1 MMPEPRHQQQQSIT
15 SAARVAGRAGPAET
29 SAGTHRP
36 GWWLPAILALVIV
49 AVQVGFAF
57 CLSYP
62 PWHASPHDL
71 PLGVAGSA
79 SAVQQIRAPLARQGN
94 AFDVHTYPDANAARQ
109 AIENRDVYGAIVVTR
124 GGPRL
129 LVASAA
135 DARVA
140 RLLRTQA
147 LRLGAGHAVLVTD
160 VVPGAPKDPEG
171 VGSLTTLLPLVL
183 LSIALGAV
191 LGVVEKRSGRLLW
204 WCAGASVVAGASVAG
219 VSSGQGIF
227 TGSYWADA
235 GAFAL
240 LVFALSSVSAGL
252 ARIAVLRPLEG
263 LVALLMLFIGI
274 PSAGATVPPELL
286 AQPWR
291 AVGPYLP
298 PAATLDTL
306 RGVTFFDGAAI
317 GVPLAV
323 LAGWSAL
330 GLALLGLPWIKR
342 ARSQT
347 AEPSTNRPAVTS

>member
-1 MMPEPRHQQQQSIT
+1 MHTPRDQQNAPAADAGAAADSAEA
-15 SAARVAGRAGPAET
+15 SAAP
-29 SAGTHRP
+29 HRP
-36 GWWLPAILALVIV
+36 GGWLPVIVALAIV
-49 AVQVGFAF
+49 AVQVGFVF

-62 PWHASPHDL
+62 PLHASPHDL
-71 PLGVAGSA
+71 PLGVAGPA
-79 SAVQQIRAPLARQGN
+79 SAVQRIRAPLARQGQ
-94 AFDVHTYPDANAARQ
+94 AFDLHAYPDATAARA

-124 GGPRL
+124 GAPRL

-140 RLLRTQA
+140 QLLRTHA
-147 LRLGAGHAVLVTD
+147 IRLGAGHAVPVTD
-160 VVPGAPKDPEG
+160 VVPGSKKDPEG
-171 VGSLTTLLPLVL
+171 SGSLTTLLPLVL

-191 LGVVEKRSGRLLW
+191 LGVVEKRSGRLLL
-204 WCAGASVVAGASVAG
+204 WCAAAAAVAGASVAG
-219 VSSGQGIF
+219 VSSGLGIF

-240 LVFALSSVSAGL
+240 LVFALSSVSCGL
-252 ARIAVLRPLEG
+252 TRVAVLRPLEG

-298 PAATLDTL
+298 PAATLETL

-323 LAGWSAL
+323 LACWSAL
-330 GLALLGLPWIKR
+330 GLALLGLPWIRR
-342 ARSQT
+342 ARPQRAAS
-347 AEPSTNRPAVTS
+347 STTRPPVTS